1 MICKK
6 LFWYEVWITVFPI
19 TNPPRGEVMGFLGY
33 HYEYSELEVEDLFG
47 HSASPD
53 HNDPPNGPNRSTI
66 TALHLSLSEYSDP
79 DFVHFVG
86 HWV

>member
-1 MICKK
+1 
-6 LFWYEVWITVFPI
+6 
-19 TNPPRGEVMGFLGY
+19 MGFLGY

-53 HNDPPNGPNRSTI
+53 HNDPPNRPNLSTI
-66 TALHLSLSEYSDP
+66 TALHLSLSECSDP
-79 DFVHFVG
+79 DFVDFVG

>member
-1 MICKK
+1 
-6 LFWYEVWITVFPI
+6 
-19 TNPPRGEVMGFLGY
+19 MGLLVY
-33 HYEYSELEVEDLFG
+33 RYLKYSELEVEDLFG

>member
-1 MICKK
+1 
-6 LFWYEVWITVFPI
+6 
-19 TNPPRGEVMGFLGY
+19 MGFLGY

-53 HNDPPNGPNRSTI
+53 HNDPPNPLNPSI
-66 TALHLSLSEYSDP
+66 IIALHLSLSEYSDP
-79 DFVHFVG
+79 DFVLFVG